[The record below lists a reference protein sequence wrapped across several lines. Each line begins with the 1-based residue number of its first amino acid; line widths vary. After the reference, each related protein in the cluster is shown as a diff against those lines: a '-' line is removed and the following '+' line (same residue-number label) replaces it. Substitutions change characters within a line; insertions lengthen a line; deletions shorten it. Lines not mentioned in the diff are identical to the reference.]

1 MSDRTRIR
9 SLSFRSHNRKSKI
22 QNPKWLGL
30 STIAFVLMV
39 AGAAAQAQ
47 QPTKIPQIGFLS
59 TAALS
64 SLSPRLDAFHQ
75 GLREL
80 GYIENK
86 NISIEYRSAEGKV
99 DRLADLAAELVR
111 SNVACIVTAG
121 ENPTR
126 AAKQATGSCQGNDK
140 PVPDRVCIRRHDDR
154 NRFGCILCSAGHVG
168 PIRNDDLDIEL
179 DQLSRELGNQVFF
192 ALGIAPL
199 DGNILSFDVG
209 ELVEPLA
216 KFFDARIRPGRS
228 C

>member
-1 MSDRTRIR
+1 MQNTLLKRFLCFFSDN
-9 SLSFRSHNRKSKI
+9 LKSKI
-22 QNPKWLGL
+22 ENLKLLGL
-30 STIAFVLMV
+30 SVIAFVLMV

-111 SNVACIVTAG
+111 FNVACIVTAG

-126 AAKQATGSCQGNDK
+126 AAKQATNTIPIITTTVGD
-140 PVPDRVCIRRHDDR
+140 PVRDGFVT
-154 NRFGCILCSAGHVG
+154 S
-168 PIRNDDLDIEL
+168 
-179 DQLSRELGNQVFF
+179 LSRPGGNVTGLSTYATDLSGKRLELLKETVPKLSRVAFF
-192 ALGIAPL
+192 SMTRAVPKE
-199 DGNILSFDVG
+199 V
-209 ELVEPLA
+209 
-216 KFFDARIRPGRS
+216 
-228 C
+228 